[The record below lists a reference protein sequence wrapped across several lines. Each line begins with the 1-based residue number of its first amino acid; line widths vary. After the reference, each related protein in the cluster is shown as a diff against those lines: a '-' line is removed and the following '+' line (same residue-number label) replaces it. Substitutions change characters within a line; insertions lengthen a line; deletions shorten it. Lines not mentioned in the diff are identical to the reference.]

1 MYSPYFE
8 DFDKVLGTCDVIKTP
23 FPWEVG
29 ALNQDDISDDRDK
42 DNLIFFRIYFSRG
55 RERCSELKEGY
66 SGLKEGY
73 SGLKEGYS
81 GLKGVQRKVFVKPV
95 LVNNLHKKLR
105 SKFFKYA

>member
-8 DFDKVLGTCDVIKTP
+8 DFDKVLGTRDVIKTP

-29 ALNQDDISDDRDK
+29 ALNQDDISDDKGK

-55 RERCSELKEGY
+55 RERCSE
-66 SGLKEGY
+66 
-73 SGLKEGYS
+73 LKEGYS